1 VLRNRR
7 FRRTVCRL
15 AAGAV
20 LLAQIAV
27 SAYACPGLN
36 APPAEPST
44 AALAH
49 HCDAV
54 DDDAAAV
61 TPLCSEH
68 CRYGQQVDQS
78 KLPIVAAPPTT
89 YRYAVP
95 TDVTPR
101 RALRW
106 SATAVPVAL
115 SPPHAI
121 LHCSLLI

>member
-1 VLRNRR
+1 MLRKHR

-27 SAYACPGLN
+27 SAYACPGLK

-44 AALAH
+44 AAVAH
-49 HCDAV
+49 HCDAA
-54 DDDAAAV
+54 DDDVAAV

-78 KLPIVAAPPTT
+78 KLPIVAAPPAT
-89 YRYAVP
+89 YLYVVP
-95 TDVTPR
+95 AGVTPR
-101 RALRW
+101 LALRW
-106 SATAVPVAL
+106 SVKAAVVAP